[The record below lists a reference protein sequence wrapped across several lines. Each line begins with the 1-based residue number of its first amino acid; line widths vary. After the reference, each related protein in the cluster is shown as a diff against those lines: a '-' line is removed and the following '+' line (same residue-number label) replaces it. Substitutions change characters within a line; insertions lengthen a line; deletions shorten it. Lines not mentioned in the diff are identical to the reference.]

1 MVALIAHAWTYK
13 RRRPL
18 LEPATGVR
26 LPDSAHERPMI
37 AVVGT
42 GSMGMRHLQALAAQD
57 DCTVVAVPC
66 RHSRLASLSEAGYT
80 TAASVGAAALRGARF
95 CIIASDTGR
104 HVEDGTEAL
113 RHGLHVLVEKPIAP
127 TADQATT
134 LVRAATAAGRRLYV
148 GCALRFSES
157 LNVFRAR
164 LSEIGPVHDVRI
176 EAQSYLPAWRPGRE
190 LRQCYSARAE
200 EGGVLRD
207 LIHEIDYAGWLFGW
221 PASIWARLRNH
232 DQLGIDAEE
241 AADLVW
247 QAPSGPTVSIRLDYL
262 SQPPRRRMRA
272 SGVNG
277 TLEWDGIGGCVTRN
291 FPNGQVDTARSSE
304 TRDEMVVAQAIAFR
318 AACEGSADERLAT
331 ASDGLRALAVCD
343 AAREASISGR
353 EQHTRS
359 FSE

>member
-1 MVALIAHAWTYK
+1 MALIAHAWTHK
-13 RRRPL
+13 RRRPF

-26 LPDSAHERPMI
+26 LPDSARERPMI

-42 GSMGMRHLQALAAQD
+42 GSMGMRHLQALAGRDNCA
-57 DCTVVAVPC
+57 VVAVPC
-66 RHSRLASLSEAGYT
+66 RHSRLASLSEAGYS
-80 TAASVGAAALRGARF
+80 TAVSVGAAAQRGARF

-104 HVEDGTEAL
+104 HVEDGTEAV
-113 RHGLHVLVEKPIAP
+113 RNGLHVLVEKPIAP

-148 GCALRFSES
+148 GCGLRFSES

-164 LSEIGPVHDVRI
+164 LPEIGRVHDVRI
-176 EAQSYLPAWRPGRE
+176 EAQSYLPAWRLGRE
-190 LRQCYSARAE
+190 FRQCYSARAE

-207 LIHEIDYAGWLFGW
+207 LIHETV
-221 PASIWARLRNH
+221 WARLRKH
-232 DQLGIDAEE
+232 GQLGIDAEE

-277 TLEWDGIGGCVTRN
+277 TLEWDGLGGCVTRN
-291 FPNGQVDTARSSE
+291 FPNGQVETARSSE

-318 AACEGSADERLAT
+318 AACEGSVDERLAT

-343 AAREASISGR
+343 AAREASIRGR
-353 EQHTRS
+353 EQRTRT